1 MAFCPNTQLRSKSA
15 IFTPKRDDGHL
26 RLLHMRAPAGP
37 VFQST
42 IILPPVDCLECHFVL
57 SSLDLGG
64 KVRKYFV
71 LKLPLHGLEKKALL
85 KVWLL

>member
-1 MAFCPNTQLRSKSA
+1 MMPLWVKLMAFCPEHPTEIKSA

-57 SSLDLGG
+57 SSLDLGE
-64 KVRKYFV
+64 RF
-71 LKLPLHGLEKKALL
+71 EIFCTEATIT
-85 KVWLL
+85 WT